1 MMLSRRRTVFTIL
14 LSVVLVI
21 AFMVITLTAN
31 RLIFADKVH
40 SRDAKKLE
48 AINRMMGDLNS
59 SLSDAEQKAA
69 DQYEVNAVL
78 TATAL
83 KNVIADQ
90 RDDAVEAYQSGAVV
104 KIENGRVTAPG
115 NVSQDLGLTA
125 SLFDGEKGIF

>member
-1 MMLSRRRTVFTIL
+1 MLSRRRTVFTIL

-83 KNVIADQ
+83 KMSLQI
-90 RDDAVEAYQSGAVV
+90 REMTRSKLIRAVRWS
-104 KIENGRVTAPG
+104 K
-115 NVSQDLGLTA
+115 
-125 SLFDGEKGIF
+125 